1 MTQDA
6 IRVMVVEDEVL
17 VGIMLCRKL
26 RSYGYNVGEV
36 VTTGEE
42 AIIRAG
48 KELPEVIL
56 MDVTLAGEINGLE
69 AARIIKENN
78 NIPIIIFSGY
88 DQKLLTEQADAIK
101 PVAIISKMGNISEI
115 ATAIEKAIQH
125 Q

>member
-1 MTQDA
+1 MTKNGVQ
-6 IRVMVVEDEVL
+6 VMVVEDEVL

-26 RSYGYNVGEV
+26 RSYGYEVGEV

-42 AIIRAG
+42 AIERAG

-69 AARIIKENN
+69 AAKQIKEAYD
-78 NIPIIIFSGY
+78 IPIIIFSGY
-88 DQKLLTEQADAIK
+88 DQKLLSEQTDAIQ
-101 PVAIISKMGNISEI
+101 PVAVISKMGNMSEI
-115 ATAIEKAIQH
+115 TAAIEKAVQS